1 MPPYAC
7 LDKRIAILSMPSWNG
22 SPVAPPEQPV
32 APPEQHDSDDDSH
45 LAAMYIRMWSLASGR
60 KLRDDIP
67 PDQLGE
73 DELIAFWADD
83 LASPSGRHAFR

>member
-7 LDKRIAILSMPSWNG
+7 LDERIEILSMPPWDDS
-22 SPVAPPEQPV
+22 PV

-60 KLRDDIP
+60 RLRNDIP
-67 PDQLGE
+67 PDQLSE
-73 DELIAFWADD
+73 DELITFWADD
-83 LASPSGRHAFR
+83 FAPRSGRHAFR